1 LESQRRRLLT
11 SRVCLPRGFR
21 SHHHIR
27 PAANQCLVTPIKQ
40 LLRGCATEKT
50 GGAPRT
56 RFFNNLLTPP
66 AMQSVSLPVWL
77 LVILGLFAAWAA
89 MEHVVL
95 PALRWIVR
103 RRVEAVLQE
112 LGPRLQV
119 EIPPLKL
126 ARREVLIERLRHD
139 ERVHAAV
146 EQEAARSG
154 EPVKR
159 VQARAEGY
167 AREIVPSFNAYLYF
181 RVGYWLAR
189 GIARSLYR
197 VRLGFADE
205 AGLAAIEPKSTVV
218 FVMNH
223 RSNFDTCWW
232 PSGGRAP
239 RYLMR
244 SASGARWPLDA
255 DPQHGRI
262 FRAPRFRRP
271 LIGRAQ
277 RYVQMA
283 TEAGLTQAVFPEGGL
298 SVDGCVRKPKLGLLD
313 YMVRGFD
320 PSGPRDVVFVPVGI
334 NYDRVLEDRALLR
347 KHDPTASPVGFAR
360 TLFTAIGFALRQATL
375 RLRGRWFRFG
385 YACVS
390 FGTPLSLRQHTRAL
404 GIDPRTLPQ
413 EQRRAH
419 LEALGL
425 LLMDRVKAI
434 IPVLPVALVAQ
445 VFRERGDRPMEALR
459 VKAEAFALGERLAL
473 RRAVVYLPRGD
484 QDYAIEV
491 GLRMLVLR
499 RIVLE
504 ERGLFSAN
512 PAEQHILDYYANS
525 ISHFLA

>member
-1 LESQRRRLLT
+1 
-11 SRVCLPRGFR
+11 
-21 SHHHIR
+21 
-27 PAANQCLVTPIKQ
+27 
-40 LLRGCATEKT
+40 
-50 GGAPRT
+50 
-56 RFFNNLLTPP
+56 
-66 AMQSVSLPVWL
+66 MQSVSLPVWM
-77 LVILGLFAAWAA
+77 LVILALFAAWAA
-89 MEHVVL
+89 IEHVML
-95 PALRWIVR
+95 PALRWVVR
-103 RRVEAVLQE
+103 RRIEAVLQE

-119 EIPPLKL
+119 ELPPLKL

-154 EPVKR
+154 DPIKR

-223 RSNFDTCWW
+223 RSNFDYVLVAFLAAE
-232 PSGGRAP
+232 RAALS
-239 RYLMR
+239 Y
-244 SASGARWPLDA
+244 AVGEWARVWPLETLIRSMGAYFVRRDSG
-255 DPQHGRI
+255 DPLY
-262 FRAPRFRRP
+262 RAV
-271 LIGRAQ
+271 LQ

-298 SVDGCVRKPKLGLLD
+298 SVDGRVRKPKLGLID
-313 YMVRGFD
+313 YMVRAFD
-320 PSGPRDVVFVPVGI
+320 PAGPRDVVFVPVGI
-334 NYDRVLEDRALLR
+334 NYDRVLEDRTLLR
-347 KHDPTASPVGFAR
+347 KNDPTAPRARFTR
-360 TLFTAIGFALRQATL
+360 TLFTSIGFALGQAML
-375 RLRGRWFRFG
+375 RVRGRWFRFG

-390 FGTPLSLRQHTRAL
+390 FGTPLSLRQHLRAS
-404 GIDPRTLPQ
+404 GIDPRSLPQ

-419 LEALGL
+419 LETLGL

-434 IPVLPVALVAQ
+434 VPVLPVALVAQ
-445 VFRERGDRPMEALR
+445 VFRERGERPMEALR
-459 VKAEAFALGERLAL
+459 VKAEAFALAERLAL
-473 RRAVVYLPRGD
+473 RGAVVYLPRGD

-499 RIVLE
+499 RIVVE
-504 ERGLFSAN
+504 DRGLFTAN
-512 PAEQHILDYYANS
+512 PDEQRILDYYANS
-525 ISHFLA
+525 IAHFVA

>member
-1 LESQRRRLLT
+1 
-11 SRVCLPRGFR
+11 
-21 SHHHIR
+21 
-27 PAANQCLVTPIKQ
+27 
-40 LLRGCATEKT
+40 
-50 GGAPRT
+50 
-56 RFFNNLLTPP
+56 
-66 AMQSVSLPVWL
+66 MQSVSLPVWL

-223 RSNFDTCWW
+223 RSNFDYVLVAFLAAE
-232 PSGGRAP
+232 RAALS
-239 RYLMR
+239 Y
-244 SASGARWPLDA
+244 AVGEWARVWPLETLIRSMGAYFVRRDSG
-255 DPQHGRI
+255 DPLY
-262 FRAPRFRRP
+262 RAV
-271 LIGRAQ
+271 LQ

-334 NYDRVLEDRALLR
+334 NYDRVLEDRSLLR